1 MTRNKKSTEQVLLK
15 ELEARILT
23 GQMSPGDFLPSE
35 RNLADELKI
44 SRPVVHNIL
53 IRLEE
58 RGLINIIPRQG
69 ARVIDYKKYAPLSL
83 INGLVD
89 CYGREIS
96 HSNRDAIINLLKGHT
111 DMIIADISRSEYK
124 AKLELVKDALA
135 EAMRE
140 KDKCLKAEAF
150 VNLYKTLA
158 QAAVNPFYLAFVNS
172 CEKAL
177 RDIGVELVERDSAYH
192 TLLRLFTSLL
202 HQLKTNKEETAYA
215 LNETIF
221 QLIFDIWQ

>member
-1 MTRNKKSTEQVLLK
+1 M
-15 ELEARILT
+15 
-23 GQMSPGDFLPSE
+23 
-35 RNLADELKI
+35 
-44 SRPVVHNIL
+44 
-53 IRLEE
+53 
-58 RGLINIIPRQG
+58 
-69 ARVIDYKKYAPLSL
+69 
-83 INGLVD
+83 
-89 CYGREIS
+89 
-96 HSNRDAIINLLKGHT
+96 
-111 DMIIADISRSEYK
+111 
-124 AKLELVKDALA
+124 
-135 EAMRE
+135 
-140 KDKCLKAEAF
+140 
-150 VNLYKTLA
+150 A